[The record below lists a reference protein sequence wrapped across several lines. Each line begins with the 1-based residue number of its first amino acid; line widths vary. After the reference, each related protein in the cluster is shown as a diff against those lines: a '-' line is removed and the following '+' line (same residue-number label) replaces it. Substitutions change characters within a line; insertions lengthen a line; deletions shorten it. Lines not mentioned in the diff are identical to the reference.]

1 MYDEKML
8 RQLKESLSKL
18 ERTAD
23 KIISTRGYTREVE
36 GVKILSEL
44 IREQLTSENISRS
57 TRKTG

>member
-44 IREQLTSENISRS
+44 IRERLTSENISRS